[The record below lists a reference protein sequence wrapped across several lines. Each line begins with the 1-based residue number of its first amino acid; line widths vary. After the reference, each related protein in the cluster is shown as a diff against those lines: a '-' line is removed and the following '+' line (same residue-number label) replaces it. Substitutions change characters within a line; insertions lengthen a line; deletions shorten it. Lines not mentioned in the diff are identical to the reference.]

1 MTSSPTIS
9 LRIQKLSF
17 GTQTL
22 VLGRILSD
30 RSESNSFTARSV
42 MSLMESLGLPEPGN
56 IHAVLDRLKKN
67 GRVRHTG
74 TSGEWRLTPTG
85 MEASLTYVSP
95 VETAALSAF
104 ETSIPGGS
112 ILGKIHH
119 GVIGP
124 EIAPLAILSPL
135 LPFLQDHPFES
146 NVFGMTRFPDEQDPA
161 TLDPV
166 RPALDAARD
175 VCAKHGLEF
184 HLASDRAISDDLWT
198 NVAAHMWASKYGIAF
213 FEDRQGRGVN
223 YNLTIEVGAMLMTG
237 RRCALLRDRT
247 IKSMPTDLVGLIY
260 KPVDL
265 DIVNHV
271 VGTLENWIV
280 NDLAL

>member
-1 MTSSPTIS
+1 
-9 LRIQKLSF
+9 
-17 GTQTL
+17 
-22 VLGRILSD
+22 
-30 RSESNSFTARSV
+30 
-42 MSLMESLGLPEPGN
+42 LPEPGN
-56 IHAVLDRLKKN
+56 IRAVLDRLKKN
-67 GRVRHTG
+67 GLVRRTG

-85 MEASLTYVSP
+85 MEASLAAVSP

-104 ETSIPGGS
+104 ETSASGGS

-135 LPFLQDHPFES
+135 VPFLQDHPFES

-161 TLDPV
+161 ALDPV
-166 RPALDAARD
+166 HPALDAARD
-175 VCAKHGLEF
+175 TCAKHGLEF

-247 IKSMPTDLVGLIY
+247 IKAMPTDLVGLIY

-265 DIVNHV
+265 DRVDHV
-271 VGTLENWIV
+271 VSTLESWIV